1 MLKRIGIGFILLC
14 ISLVSLIIVY
24 TVTHGNIFIFDRLRL
39 CAAIHNIT
47 TSYYVPNYKV
57 IITTHLIAQ
66 HTLSAHFQM
75 LVYIS
80 VWEFIFRQS
89 PHSMKG
95 LVFGVFYALQGIF
108 RCMAVALLLVFHHL
122 WHTPYLN
129 CGTGFLLVIIAIGV
143 ISLFV
148 YVCASK
154 RYKYR
159 MRDEPCHVRR
169 YAEEYYS
176 NT

>member
-24 TVTHGNIFIFDRLRL
+24 TVTHGNISIFDRLRL
-39 CAAIHNIT
+39 CATIHNMT

-89 PHSMKG
+89 PHSMKS
-95 LVFGVFYALQGIF
+95 LIFGVFYTLQGIF
-108 RCMAVALLLVFHHL
+108 RCMAVTLLLVFYHL
-122 WHTPYLN
+122 WHTPGPYLN
-129 CGTGFLLVIIAIGV
+129 CGTGFLLVIIRYRGDFN
-143 ISLFV
+143 S
-148 YVCASK
+148 CA
-154 RYKYR
+154 
-159 MRDEPCHVRR
+159 
-169 YAEEYYS
+169 
-176 NT
+176 